1 MSTYEKEEALRTGDV
16 EVREVDESIL
26 KDLESKYADV
36 ACPIHGGPPTFE
48 LASDGSVVERFCCPA
63 LLSIVRELQVA
74 AGERPPPPDEVEEV
88 E

>member
-1 MSTYEKEEALRTGDV
+1 MANDVNEGATTTADV
-16 EVREVDESIL
+16 EVREVDDSVL

-36 ACPIHGGPPTFE
+36 ACPMHGGPPTFE

-74 AGERPPPPDEVEEV
+74 AGERPPPPDEGE
-88 E
+88 